1 MSNLK
6 GTIKTALFLASKDLT
21 KDKTIA
27 LMVVFVV
34 AFGFLFFGISTALGD
49 GFENAVQNEL
59 ITTLTSHIS
68 IEPTKDSNV
77 FDDVS
82 NIERKLD
89 LIPGIAGI
97 SPRLKYTGCVSYKD
111 KSLDTAIL
119 ALTPSKE
126 SKVTE
131 IPEKIKFGEFLEDD
145 DTDEIV
151 LGMQLTNVQTEGGW
165 QLTTLK
171 NNLDVEIGDKVS
183 VIYTNGVTRQY
194 NVKGILEGGNLGAD
208 WYAYVTN
215 KEMESVLGKDKAS
228 VVLVRLQDPD
238 SVDEYKSL
246 ILQQGIHGNVKSWKD
261 DTGFIE
267 GITSSLSM
275 FTQIITGIG
284 LMTAIITIAIVVYI
298 NSSRKKRLT
307 GVLKA
312 IGAQNNVVFAVF
324 IIEALIFGFFGILA
338 GIGMS
343 YAADLFITA
352 HPMHMPIGDVYLSF
366 EPSLFLKAGLY
377 IMTASILAGFYPAWK
392 TANQDIIKSMW
403 NK

>member
-1 MSNLK
+1 MSNFK
-6 GTIKTALFLASKDLT
+6 GTIKTAFFLALKDLT

-27 LMVVFVV
+27 LLVVFVV

-68 IEPTKDSNV
+68 IEPTEDSKV

-89 LIPGIAGI
+89 LIPEIAGS
-97 SPRLKYTGCVSYKD
+97 SPRLRYGASISHKD
-111 KSLDTAIL
+111 KSIDTAVV

-131 IPEKIKFGEFLEDD
+131 IPEKIKYGEFLSDD
-145 DTDEIV
+145 DLDEIV
-151 LGMQLTNVQTEGGW
+151 LGIQLTNIMEEGGW
-165 QLTTLK
+165 QLSTMKTG
-171 NNLDVEIGDKVS
+171 LDAKVGDE
-183 VIYTNGVTRQY
+183 VILTYTNGVEKKYR
-194 NVKGILEGGNLGAD
+194 VKGILEGGNLGAD

-215 KEMESVLGKDKAS
+215 KEMESVYGKDKAS

-246 ILQQGIHGNVKSWKD
+246 ILQQGIHGSVKSWKD

-267 GITSSLSM
+267 GITASLSM
-275 FTQIITGIG
+275 FTSIITAIG
-284 LMTAIITIAIVVYI
+284 LMAAIITIAIVIYI

-312 IGAQNNVVFAVF
+312 IGAQNNVIFTVF
-324 IIEALIFGFFGILA
+324 IIESLIFGFFGILA

-343 YAADLFITA
+343 YAADAFITA
-352 HPMHMPIGDVYLSF
+352 YPMHMPIGDVYLSF
-366 EPSLFLKAGLY
+366 EPSLFLRAGIY
-377 IMTASILAGFYPAWK
+377 IIIASLLAGFYPAWK

>member
-68 IEPTKDSNV
+68 IEPTEDSNV

-97 SPRLKYTGCVSYKD
+97 SPRLKSTGCVSYKD

-131 IPEKIKFGEFLEDD
+131 Y
-145 DTDEIV
+145 
-151 LGMQLTNVQTEGGW
+151 
-165 QLTTLK
+165 LK
-171 NNLDVEIGDKVS
+171 
-183 VIYTNGVTRQY
+183 R
-194 NVKGILEGGNLGAD
+194 
-208 WYAYVTN
+208 
-215 KEMESVLGKDKAS
+215 
-228 VVLVRLQDPD
+228 
-238 SVDEYKSL
+238 
-246 ILQQGIHGNVKSWKD
+246 
-261 DTGFIE
+261 
-267 GITSSLSM
+267 SSL
-275 FTQIITGIG
+275 G
-284 LMTAIITIAIVVYI
+284 
-298 NSSRKKRLT
+298 NSSKTMIRMR
-307 GVLKA
+307 
-312 IGAQNNVVFAVF
+312 
-324 IIEALIFGFFGILA
+324 
-338 GIGMS
+338 S
-343 YAADLFITA
+343 YW
-352 HPMHMPIGDVYLSF
+352 VC
-366 EPSLFLKAGLY
+366 
-377 IMTASILAGFYPAWK
+377 
-392 TANQDIIKSMW
+392 N
-403 NK
+403 